1 MKIKDD
7 LLQNSLRG
15 AKELEEAGKKK
26 KQKHSNLKKTAEA
39 KKLHKNVKCT
49 CKISVFIFIFI
60 I

>member
-39 KKLHKNVKCT
+39 KKIT
-49 CKISVFIFIFI
+49 
-60 I
+60 